1 MKDRTGFSEKT
12 YRRKIVQPHL
22 HHYRVQIQQTDLWIS
37 TETDLSVEAR
47 EKTLECR
54 NELEAFVAEQPEFL
68 HALSPW
74 LDDGPAPEIVR
85 RMIHAG
91 RCSGVGPMAAVAGA
105 IAEAVGLRLTEK
117 SPTVIVENGGD
128 IFVVSPKPIVAAIF
142 AGKSPLSMKIG
153 VRIDHGNRP
162 FGLCTSSGTVGHS
175 ISFGHADAVC
185 VYATSCPLADAAA
198 TAIANRVQTAEDI
211 SSAIAFGRTI
221 EGIQGILI
229 VVGRK
234 IGAWGGMELVPVVGK
249 RC

>member
-12 YRRKIVQPHL
+12 YRRKIVHPNLKQ
-22 HHYRVQIQQTDLWIS
+22 YRVQIQQTDLWIS
-37 TETDLSVEAR
+37 TERDLSVEAR

-54 NELEAFVAEQPEFL
+54 NELEAFIAEQPEFL

-74 LDDGPAPEIVR
+74 PDDGPAPELVR

-91 RCSGVGPMAAVAGA
+91 RRAGVGPMAAVAGA
-105 IAEAVGLRLTEK
+105 IAEAVGHRLREQ

-128 IFVVSPKPIVAAIF
+128 IFVVSPKPIVAAVF

-153 VRIDHGNRP
+153 VRIDNGSKP

-198 TAIANRVQTAEDI
+198 TAIGNRVQTAEDI
-211 SSAIAFGRTI
+211 ASSIAFGRTI

-229 VVGRK
+229 VVGK
-234 IGAWGGMELVPVVGK
+234 QIGAWGEIELVPVVGK